1 MGRPSLPKSVH
12 ILKGSDKV
20 NPARMKAR
28 ENEPENTHP
37 LGEPQKEL
45 SKIEKKYW
53 NQIKEDSIDGV
64 LGRADRIAVSL
75 AAKLMA
81 IVYSPEGGTA
91 AQTSQ
96 LIKLLSQFGMTP
108 ADRSK
113 LSIEPV
119 KKHAPSGWD
128 SF

>member
-1 MGRPSLPKSVH
+1 MARPALPKSVH

-37 LGEPQKEL
+37 LGEVPKEL

-53 NQIKEDSIDGV
+53 DQLKKESIEGV
-64 LGRADRIAVSL
+64 LGRADRIAVSI

-81 IVYSPEGGTA
+81 IAHSTEGTKA
-91 AQTSQ
+91 AQTAQ

-113 LSIEPV
+113 IDIPKPKSSEPD
-119 KKHAPSGWD
+119 SWD
-128 SF
+128 DF